1 MREEAAAKKK
11 SYEKL
16 KQREKSRKKREE
28 NLRKAALLSSVQVTN
43 QPELMEA
50 YHRLNSAIVESG
62 TVASVEALIWFLE
75 FIQIKKSPH
84 ALFFNGRQFQEF
96 SSVKA
101 AENAESRRQRRINE
115 LKRVL

>member
-1 MREEAAAKKK
+1 
-11 SYEKL
+11 
-16 KQREKSRKKREE
+16 
-28 NLRKAALLSSVQVTN
+28 
-43 QPELMEA
+43 MEA

-84 ALFFNGRQFQEF
+84 APHALFFNGRQVQEF